1 MIRKYKKR
9 KEDPKNWIKYKDNDN
24 SIIINNS
31 VPKLYNNK

>member
-9 KEDPKNWIKYKDNDN
+9 KEDPKNWIKYNRIT
-24 SIIINNS
+24 IIDNS